1 LFGQYRCGKRLSN
14 ARVPEAPVPGEL
26 WHYQSAEWD
35 KVLDATQAIV
45 DETGQAKLCGR
56 FQGTVP
62 NDPAAHRRN
71 YSLV

>member
-1 LFGQYRCGKRLSN
+1 
-14 ARVPEAPVPGEL
+14 L
-26 WHYQSAEWD
+26 WHYQNAEWD
-35 KVLDATQAIV
+35 KVLDAAQAIV